1 MKTLIL
7 FSSASTFRP
16 LSVIASL
23 AADQKCAGHDV
34 TVLDISGFSYVS
46 QDLPP
51 RWFARLC
58 GQDVFPGALERV
70 LATEGI
76 SLRILS
82 PRARAA
88 RLPDGVAEQFDEG
101 VFSELVTY
109 LRTDSPQMNRWFH
122 RYTERKIRQR
132 AAPLFDS
139 LTALLRESDFERV
152 ILPNGRVAHLRL
164 ALMACTVSKVPVEY
178 FEIGRALENSYY
190 LGTQQIHDRE
200 GTQAEVTTVTAHLSD
215 ARVADIAH
223 QWLTTRMTTGLAIH
237 PYNTDWSEAA
247 DTPASNINEPLA
259 VFFTSSVDEF
269 TSYGG
274 SWQAHTWADQYEAF
288 NAIVRL
294 LHARGVRCV
303 LRVHPNLRN
312 KSREFVQ
319 RELRRVEEIA
329 KQHPQLVVL
338 FHTDPT
344 SSYDLLKAA
353 DYVIVGRSTLGLEGS
368 CLGKC
373 VWTTTAARYDAIADV
388 RPILR
393 AEDATSEAFAR
404 WTANPLGAQRFV
416 AYWVLQDHLFRFGEN
431 LWATW
436 DSLRPPLPM
445 RIGNLLLKNSWA
457 HRFHLVRLEWVK
469 MLNRA
474 RGRQMAPFPK
484 VTRRRPTRP

>member
-23 AADQKCAGHDV
+23 AADQKRAGHDV
-34 TVLDISGFSYVS
+34 TVLDISRFSYVS

-88 RLPDGVAEQFDEG
+88 ALPGGVAEQFDEG

-109 LRTDSPQMNRWFH
+109 LRTDSPQMTRWFH
-122 RYTERKIRQR
+122 RYTERKIRQT

-139 LTALLRESDFERV
+139 LTAFLRESDYERV

-215 ARVADIAH
+215 AQVADIAH
-223 QWLTTRMTTGLAIH
+223 QWLNTRMTTGLAIH

-247 DTPASNINEPLA
+247 ETPASNINEPLA

-288 NAIVRL
+288 DAIVRL
-294 LHARGVRCV
+294 LLARGVRCV

-312 KSREFVQ
+312 KNREFVQ

-329 KQHPQLVVL
+329 KRHPQLVVL
-338 FHTDPT
+338 FHTDPM

-373 VWTTTAARYDAIADV
+373 VWTTTASRYDNVADV
-388 RPILR
+388 RR
-393 AEDATSEAFAR
+393 ALNKSDVSDENFTLWSV
-404 WTANPLGAQRFV
+404 NPTGAQRFV
-416 AYWVLQDHLFRFGEN
+416 SYWVSQDNPLTYGEHH
-431 LWATW
+431 WSSW
-436 DSLRPPLPM
+436 DSLRTPTLM
-445 RIGNLLLKNSWA
+445 KVGNLLTGNSLVHKA
-457 HRFHLVRLEWVK
+457 HLVRLEWVK
-469 MLNRA
+469 AANLR
-474 RGRQMAPFPK
+474 RGRQLTSNLSRPRAAP
-484 VTRRRPTRP
+484 

>member
-23 AADQKCAGHDV
+23 AADQKRAGHDV
-34 TVLDISGFSYVS
+34 TVLDISRFSYVS

-88 RLPDGVAEQFDEG
+88 ALPDGVAEQFDEG

-139 LTALLRESDFERV
+139 LTALLRESDYERV

-215 ARVADIAH
+215 TQVADIAH

-237 PYNTDWSEAA
+237 PYNTDWSEAT

-288 NAIVRL
+288 DAIVRL
-294 LHARGVRCV
+294 LLARGVRCV

-329 KQHPQLVVL
+329 KGHPQLVVL
-338 FHTDPT
+338 FHTDPM

-373 VWTTTAARYDAIADV
+373 VWTTTAARYDNVADV
-388 RPILR
+388 RR
-393 AEDATSEAFAR
+393 ALNESDVSDENFTV
-404 WTANPLGAQRFV
+404 WTVNPTGAQRFV
-416 AYWVLQDHLFRFGEN
+416 AYWVSQDNPLTYGEHN
-431 LWATW
+431 WSSW
-436 DSLRPPLPM
+436 DSLRTPTLM
-445 RIGNLLLKNSWA
+445 RIGNLLTRNSLVHKA
-457 HRFHLVRLEWVK
+457 HLVRLEWVK
-469 MLNRA
+469 AANLR
-474 RGRQMAPFPK
+474 RGRQLTSDLP
-484 VTRRRPTRP
+484 RPQTAL